1 MKIKYYY
8 SILTIIIIGF
18 LTFTAFTNSEQ
29 SESKKKKNDSVI
41 KFSHSLHSELTD
53 CASCHS
59 GVSEATSLSMRM
71 LPTKQDCATCHDVED
86 ENNCNQCHYKDVFE
100 PLIQKEASESSL
112 IFNHKFHID
121 EQKLECSN
129 CHKGITEVDYSFK
142 AKQPKPIMEDC
153 YTCHNDN
160 AQASNTCESCH
171 ISTANLIPQTH
182 KMVDFISSHKYLAN
196 QSNANCV
203 MCHTQNINSCE
214 TCHIGT
220 SKLTEKNTAN
230 DFYQPYSPSNSVDG
244 PKQQQINRVHDL
256 NYRFTHGID
265 YKSKKLDCQTC
276 HEIDQFCSECHD
288 SRNSDFSMEGVVPTS
303 HLTPNFVMIGRG
315 SGGGEHATLARRD
328 IETCISCHDV
338 QGQDP
343 TCITCHTEK

>member
-1 MKIKYYY
+1 MKIKYFY
-8 SILTIIIIGF
+8 SVLTIIIIGF
-18 LTFTAFTNSEQ
+18 LTFTAFTNSNQ
-29 SESKKKKNDSVI
+29 SESKNKKNDSII

-53 CASCHS
+53 CASCHT
-59 GVSEATSLSMRM
+59 GITDATSLSMRI

-86 ENNCNQCHYKDVFE
+86 TENCNQCHYDDVFE
-100 PLIQKEASESSL
+100 PLIQSESSL
-112 IFNHKFHID
+112 TFNHKFHLE

-129 CHKGITEVDYSFK
+129 CHKGITEVDYSFQ

-153 YTCHNDN
+153 FTCHNDN
-160 AQASNTCESCH
+160 AEASNACESCH

-196 QSNANCV
+196 QSNPNCV

-214 TCHIGT
+214 TCHTGT
-220 SKLTEKNTAN
+220 TKLTEKNTAN
-230 DFYQPYSPSNSVDG
+230 DFYQPYSPSNSTDG
-244 PKQQQINRVHDL
+244 EKQQQINRVHDL

-276 HEIDQFCSECHD
+276 HEINQFCAECHD
-288 SRNSDFSMEGVVPTS
+288 SRDSDFSMEGIVPSS
-303 HLTPNFVMIGRG
+303 HLKPNFVLIGRG

-343 TCITCHTEK
+343 TCITCHTEN